1 MTMSV
6 GGMADHG
13 GAEGVISGVDG
24 LNCSEVGQLVQKTQP
39 QSDSHEAC
47 CGFGQPSATDGWA
60 GLKTL
65 VIQGKSNSNVFF

>member
-39 QSDSHEAC
+39 QSDS
-47 CGFGQPSATDGWA
+47 FFKSS
-60 GLKTL
+60 
-65 VIQGKSNSNVFF
+65 IQQAI